1 MNLSCR
7 GVLVALL
14 IGTLGCHDPFEPIP
28 NTQVGSNLV
37 RLTVSASA
45 SEVVR
50 GSPVTIRATLTND
63 GTEAITLHFRDTC
76 QILPYIRNTLNEIV
90 LPADGSWGC
99 GAMLTELALTPGQ
112 SVTQEFVWMGG
123 DSLGTQMPLFFL
135 PTGRYL
141 CTVEVPALEVFLR
154 ASVAITLT

>member
-14 IGTLGCHDPFEPIP
+14 IGILGCHDPFGARS
-28 NTQVGSNLV
+28 NTQVGANLV
-37 RLTVSASA
+37 RLTVSTSA
-45 SEVVR
+45 SEVAR
-50 GSPVTIRATLTND
+50 GSPITIRATLTND
-63 GTEAITLHFRDTC
+63 GTEVITLHFRDTC
-76 QILPYIRNTLNEIV
+76 QILPYIRNTFGEIV

-99 GAMLTELALTPGQ
+99 GAMLTDLTLTPGQ
-112 SVTQEFVWMGG
+112 PVTQEFVWTGG

-154 ASVAITLT
+154 ASVVITLT